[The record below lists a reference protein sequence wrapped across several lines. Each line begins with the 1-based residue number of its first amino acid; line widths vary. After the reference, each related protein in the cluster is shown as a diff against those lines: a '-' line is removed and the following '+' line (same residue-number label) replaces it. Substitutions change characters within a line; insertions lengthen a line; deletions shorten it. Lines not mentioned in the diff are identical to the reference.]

1 MVRKVRK
8 EVRKNLI
15 FAIGTR
21 MAKPSTGNLTIDV
34 RLAIREVRS
43 QENIFV
49 KRSEGISQF
58 FQLTLIS
65 FKNVI
70 I

>member
-1 MVRKVRK
+1 MVRMVRTDPIS
-8 EVRKNLI
+8 V
-15 FAIGTR
+15 IGTR
-21 MAKPSTGNLTIDV
+21 MAKPSMGSPTTGV
-34 RLAIREVRS
+34 GLANRELRS
-43 QENIFV
+43 QENISV
-49 KRSEGISQF
+49 KRSEGSSQF